1 MAAPSSGSTP
11 GPIISFAEFDR
22 LRTLGSRILVADV
35 RWYLDGRDGRAAYE
49 GGHIPGAVFVDVDRD
64 LAGHGAPT
72 EGRHPL
78 PAPDDFARS
87 MTDLGIGND
96 TWVVAY
102 DDTGGMTAGR
112 LVVMLRMLGCAASL
126 LDGGLAAWLEAH
138 PNELE
143 KGAKRGGAG
152 SEATTIFTPVAWP
165 VDRLASVDE
174 VKSVMTSR
182 SVLIDARSAERFR
195 GEPNPVDK
203 RFGHI
208 PGAYNAPWSEVLD
221 GGRLRSIP
229 ELRRHYSALCVDT
242 ADDVI
247 ASCGSGVSA
256 CLNVLA
262 MEHAGFAPPKLFVAS
277 WSGWSADP
285 ANDAETGDVVPDHD
299 RHRDPST
306 IRRAPFRALVEL
318 RRTRQRR
325 RLAEVEWFEALYRVY
340 LAAFIYGGGMLFVSD
355 LVAGEPAS
363 TNFVADVERF
373 GPGWLGL
380 AAVLAIT
387 FGLRS
392 GSRGGPLALEEAD
405 VRHALLAPIDR
416 ARALRR
422 PAVQRLR
429 TIVFAAT
436 AIGAFAGQLAGR
448 RFPGSEIAWAGGGA
462 LWGLGVGA
470 LFVATAFVAHAVR
483 LRQSIS
489 TVIGFGLVAW
499 QAATASTQA
508 IGPADSLGGL
518 ALWGE
523 RTRPIELIGLA
534 VSLILLVIGSSTIGR
549 QSLEALSRR
558 SALVTQLRF
567 AVTMQDLRTVV
578 LLRRQLSHEQ
588 SRRRPWLRLRRTERG
603 SPEWRRT
610 LHGIVRYPLTR
621 IIRIALLSA
630 TGGAAAA
637 AVIEG
642 STPLVVASGLL
653 GFIVG
658 LELLEP
664 LAQEIDH
671 GERTDSLPIE
681 RGPSYLRLT
690 YASVAAGVP
699 CAVVFAATAAILA
712 PDHVVIVLTAT
723 IPAVL
728 AGLAGAA
735 VNIVSGAP
743 DPVASTAQNNLM
755 PPEVAGT
762 VSVLKAVWPVALAT
776 VGQIPF
782 AFAGHAI
789 ENGTGP
795 EAAALRA
802 SIAIVLM
809 VGLVAAWVHRRDAIS
824 AWIANAARESRQPQ
838 GSRAP

>member
-1 MAAPSSGSTP
+1 MASSSSGSTP

-22 LRTLGSRILVADV
+22 LRTLGARIVAADV
-35 RWYLDGRDGRAAYE
+35 RWYLDGRDGRAAFE
-49 GGHIPGAVFVDVDRD
+49 AGHIPGAVFVDIDRD
-64 LAGHGAPT
+64 LAGHGQPT

-78 PAPDDFARS
+78 PAPDDFARAMS
-87 MTDLGIGND
+87 DLGIGND

-126 LDGGLAAWLEAH
+126 LDGGLAAWLQAH
-138 PNELE
+138 PNDVE
-143 KGAKRGGAG
+143 KGA
-152 SEATTIFTPVAWP
+152 ATNRDHALFTPITWP
-165 VDRLASVDE
+165 AERLASLDDVR
-174 VKSVMTSR
+174 SVAGSR

-195 GEPNPVDK
+195 GEPNPVDT
-203 RFGHI
+203 RFGHV
-208 PGAYNAPWSEVLD
+208 PGAYNAPWSEVLE
-221 GGRLRSIP
+221 GGRLRSVP
-229 ELRRHYSALCVDT
+229 ELRRHYSALCVDE
-242 ADDVI
+242 ADEVI
-247 ASCGSGVSA
+247 ACCGSGVSA

-285 ANDAETGDVVPDHD
+285 ANDVETGSVTPTHD
-299 RHRDPST
+299 RHRDPRT
-306 IRRAPFRALVEL
+306 AHRAPFRALVEL

-340 LAAFIYGGGMLFVSD
+340 LAAFMYGGGMLFVSD

-363 TNFVADVERF
+363 STFVIDVERF

-380 AAVLAIT
+380 AAVLAVA

-422 PAVQRLR
+422 PAVQRMR
-429 TIVFAAT
+429 TIVFAST
-436 AIGAFAGQLAGR
+436 AVGAFAGQLAGR
-448 RFPGSEIAWAGGGA
+448 RFPGSEVAWAAGGA

-470 LFVATAFVAHAVR
+470 LFIATAFIAHAIRV
-483 LRQSIS
+483 RQSLS
-489 TVIGFGLVAW
+489 TAIGFGLVAW
-499 QAATASTQA
+499 QAVTAPTTV
-508 IGPADSLGGL
+508 IGPADSIGGL

-523 RTRPIELIGLA
+523 RTRPLELIGLA
-534 VSLILLVIGSSTIGR
+534 VPLLLLVVGLAMIGR

-567 AVTMQDLRTVV
+567 AVTMQDLRTVM
-578 LLRRQLSHEQ
+578 LLRRQLAHEQ
-588 SRRRPWLRLRRTERG
+588 SRRRPWLRLRRTGRG
-603 SPEWRRT
+603 SAEWRRT

-621 IIRIALLSA
+621 VIRIAMLSA

-671 GERTDSLPIE
+671 GERTDSLPVE
-681 RGPSYLRLT
+681 RGASYLKLT
-690 YASVAAGVP
+690 FASVAAGVP
-699 CAVVFAATAAILA
+699 CAIVFATTASILA
-712 PDHVVIVLTAT
+712 PDHVVIVLTAAV
-723 IPAVL
+723 PAVL

-743 DPVASTAQNNLM
+743 DPLTSTAQNNLM

-762 VSVLKAVWPVALAT
+762 VSVLKAIWPVALAT

-789 ENGTGP
+789 ENGRGP

-802 SIAIVLM
+802 SIAVVLM
-809 VGLVAAWVHRRDAIS
+809 VGVVAAWIHRRDAIS
-824 AWIANAARESRQPQ
+824 AWIANAARESRQPRE
-838 GSRAP
+838 SRTQ

>member
-1 MAAPSSGSTP
+1 MAVAMSASSGSTP
-11 GPIISFAEFDR
+11 GPVISFAEFDR
-22 LRTLGSRILVADV
+22 LRNLGARIVVADV
-35 RWYLDGRDGRAAYE
+35 RWYLDGRDGRAAFE
-49 GGHIPGAVFVDVDRD
+49 AGHVPGAVFVDIDHH
-64 LAGHGAPT
+64 LAGHREPT
-72 EGRHPL
+72 DGRHPL
-78 PAPDDFARS
+78 PTPDDFARS
-87 MTDLGIGND
+87 MSEVGIGND

-126 LDGGLAAWLEAH
+126 LDGGYGAWLAAH
-138 PNELE
+138 PDDVE
-143 KGAKRGGAG
+143 KGPTRVDSTAR
-152 SEATTIFTPVAWP
+152 FTPVSWP
-165 VDRLASVDE
+165 NDRLASIDKVR
-174 VKSVMTSR
+174 SAAHSR

-195 GEPNPVDK
+195 GDSNPVDT

-208 PGAYNAPWSEVLD
+208 PGAYNAPWSDVLD

-229 ELRRHYSALCVDT
+229 ELRRHYSALCVDD
-242 ADDVI
+242 ADEVI
-247 ASCGSGVSA
+247 AYCGSGVSA

-285 ANDAETGDVVPDHD
+285 NNDAETGPVTPDHH
-299 RHRDPST
+299 RHRDPRT
-306 IRRAPFRALVEL
+306 AHRASFRALVEL

-340 LAAFIYGGGMLFVSD
+340 LAAFMYGGGILFVSD
-355 LVAGEPAS
+355 LVAGDPAS
-363 TNFVADVERF
+363 SNFVIDVEQF

-422 PAVQRLR
+422 PAVQRMR

-448 RFPGSEIAWAGGGA
+448 RFPGSEIAWAAGGA
-462 LWGLGVGA
+462 LWGLGAGS
-470 LFVATAFVAHAVR
+470 LFVATAFIAHAMR
-483 LRQSIS
+483 LRQSIA
-489 TVIGFGLVAW
+489 TVIGFGLVGW
-499 QAATASTQA
+499 QAGTAPTKA
-508 IGPADSLGGL
+508 FGPADSIGGL

-523 RTRPIELIGLA
+523 RTRPIELIGLVVA
-534 VSLILLVIGSSTIGR
+534 LALLIVGVATIGR

-567 AVTMQDLRTVV
+567 AVTMQDLRTVM
-578 LLRRQLSHEQ
+578 LLRRQLAHEQ
-588 SRRRPWLRLRRTERG
+588 SRRRPWLRLSRNGRG
-603 SPEWRRT
+603 SAEWRRT
-610 LHGIVRYPLTR
+610 IHGIARYPLTR
-621 IIRIALLSA
+621 VLRIAMLSA
-630 TGGAAAA
+630 TSGAAAA
-637 AVIEG
+637 AVIDG

-653 GFIVG
+653 SFIVG

-671 GERTDSLPIE
+671 GERTDSLPVE
-681 RGPSYLRLT
+681 RGPSYLKLT
-690 YASVAAGVP
+690 YASVAASVP
-699 CAVVFAATAAILA
+699 CAAVFAVTASILT
-712 PDHVVIVLTAT
+712 PDHTMIVLTAV

-735 VNIVSGAP
+735 INIVSGAP
-743 DPVASTAQNNLM
+743 DPLTSTAQNNLM

-762 VSVLKAVWPVALAT
+762 MSVLKAIWPVALAT
-776 VGQIPF
+776 VGQVPF

-789 ENGTGP
+789 ENGNGP

-809 VGLVAAWVHRRDAIS
+809 VGLVAAWIHRRDAIS
-824 AWIANAARESRQPQ
+824 AWIANAAKESRQPQ
-838 GSRAP
+838 QSRAQ